1 MSTAAIALSAADS
14 LLAID
19 ALLKGEWDNPA
30 LMAVGPLPVDR
41 LDVVQLIVQRA
52 LDGEVSAVERSRL
65 ACAAVEG
72 MEPALLRAAT
82 PGTLTAALSV
92 CQCLMTSPDLQGF
105 NAEQDDDDDVSGG
118 DAVSVLGELWET
130 IREVASTVI
139 GTKEGAQG

>member
-19 ALLKGEWDNPA
+19 ALLKGEWDNPV

-52 LDGEVSAVERSRL
+52 LDGEVSAVERARL
-65 ACAAVEG
+65 ACVAVEG
-72 MEPALLRAAT
+72 MEPAQLRTAT
-82 PGTLTAALSV
+82 PGKFTAALSV

-130 IREVASTVI
+130 IREAAGTVKSTE
-139 GTKEGAQG
+139 EGAQR